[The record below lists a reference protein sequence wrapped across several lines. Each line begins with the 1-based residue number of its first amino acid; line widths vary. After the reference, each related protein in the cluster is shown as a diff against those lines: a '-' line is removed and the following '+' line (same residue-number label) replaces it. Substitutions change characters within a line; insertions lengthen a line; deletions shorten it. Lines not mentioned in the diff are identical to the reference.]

1 MASTSNLEQLGTSD
15 RWFYN
20 AVLTNKQAGDIV
32 PVSARFLEQRTVPL
46 ISNCAEYYVAL
57 ARLAISGPTRNFPI
71 LAPAVAELTPPGAP
85 PVINTDYYVG
95 VRFTAFMQDS
105 NEQTPNINF
114 RAVGYSDMNLAQ
126 LQIPSELP
134 TANASSPSGEFY
146 QVFSVHP
153 LMDALNAAIVMAT
166 SYWGVG
172 GPNPNAVNAGFTW
185 LPPFPGV
192 AQPPLNWTPFPGSL
206 SSNDTS
212 TLPWIQ
218 ARMDENFMMSLRA
231 PVIVE
236 DNYQTPAPPPPAN
249 PFEQLHNPFVG
260 PALQILSNNVNYVTT
275 PQLYFQ
281 AHLYFNDKLAEL
293 LPMPTVPPYAGS
305 VASGVG
311 ALNRGLAPNPFLRR
325 AQVAPVADPLLLT
338 QIAQYAAQPWVDYTT
353 VRVAPSPT
361 RLSSP
366 TFGMYPIATYP
377 HRAAIEVVPTFATG
391 VMEPFVGN
399 QSFSIYPVTYAVWP
413 QEYTTQSNWS
423 VYDGLAIT
431 SNTLPAYEEAFG
443 VNEISATG
451 QPTTA
456 NADTSNIIF
465 DLDLTQDQLHQIQ
478 QGVTFVP
485 AVYRYAKMKQG
496 ALSNIDLQVFL
507 RTRDGSFVPWMMDAG
522 GSMSMKLMFT
532 KTPF

>member
-20 AVLTNKQAGDIV
+20 AVLTNKQAGDII
-32 PVSARFLEQRTVPL
+32 PVMARFLEQRTVPL

-95 VRFTAFMQDS
+95 VRFTAFIQS
-105 NEQTPNINF
+105 TGVAPNTGNQQFTP
-114 RAVGYSDMNLAQ
+114 VGYSAINLAQ
-126 LQIPSELP
+126 LQLPSELP
-134 TANASSPSGEFY
+134 TANATSPSGEFY

-185 LPPFPGV
+185 LGPSYGAVPS
-192 AQPPLNWTPFPGSL
+192 ASWTPFPGSL

-212 TLPWIQ
+212 SLPWIQ
-218 ARMDENFMMSLRA
+218 ARMDESYMMSLRA

-236 DNYQTPAPPPPAN
+236 DNYQTPAPPQ

-260 PALQILSNNVNYVTT
+260 PAEQIYTNNVTYPAGQVV
-275 PQLYFQ
+275 YFQ

-305 VASGVG
+305 VASGTG
-311 ALNRGLAPNPFLRR
+311 FLNRRLAPNPFLLR
-325 AQVAPVADPLLLT
+325 AQVNSTLDPALIT
-338 QIAQYAAQPWVDYTT
+338 QIAQFDAQPWVDYTT
-353 VRVAPSPT
+353 VSVAPSPT

-377 HRAAIEVVPTFATG
+377 HRAAIEVVPTFATSLLELG
-391 VMEPFVGN
+391 VGN
-399 QSFSIYPVTYAVWP
+399 QAFSIYPVTYAVWP

-443 VNEISATG
+443 VNEISASG
-451 QPTTA
+451 LPTTA
-456 NADTSNIIF
+456 NADTSNVIF

-478 QGVTFVP
+478 QGITFVP

-507 RTRDGSFVPWMMDAG
+507 RTRDGAFVPWMMDAG
-522 GSMSMKLMFT
+522 GTMSMKLMFT